1 MFCITSQNPTEIS
14 QTSSQNPPMQ
24 MREQAHKTLPMQI
37 SKTSSQNR
45 KTNQQ
50 GKLTESPK
58 QISKTSS
65 TNPT

>member
-1 MFCITSQNPTEIS
+1 
-14 QTSSQNPPMQ
+14 MQ

-37 SKTSSQNR
+37 SKTSSQNP